1 MSLANRLALA
11 SPHIKAICVEANEFP
26 QLSNQFRVRGV
37 PHTVINRRA
46 AFVGAL
52 PEHDFV
58 TAVLEGAGV
67 ASDQT
72 PHLDPPPQGGREYE
86 GETNYSD
93 L

>member
-1 MSLANRLALA
+1 VSLANRLALA

-52 PEHDFV
+52 PEPDFV

-67 ASDQT
+67 LIEEPHDT
-72 PHLDPPPQGGREYE
+72 PSGPTTEI
-86 GETNYSD
+86 SA
-93 L
+93 

>member
-1 MSLANRLALA
+1 MSLANRMALA

-52 PEHDFV
+52 PEPDFV

-67 ASDQT
+67 LVEE
-72 PHLDPPPQGGREYE
+72 PHDAPSGPTTEI
-86 GETNYSD
+86 SA
-93 L
+93 